1 LAKHSIETNH
11 SSNYPTLQC
20 FDKLLNEAVM
30 ETLNDSL
37 PAVKAAIE
45 SCKCFARKVQNSKS
59 DQKMI
64 KTAVQQINTDSIGD
78 NPSKLF

>member
-1 LAKHSIETNH
+1 
-11 SSNYPTLQC
+11 
-20 FDKLLNEAVM
+20 M

-64 KTAVQQINTDSIGD
+64 KAAVQQINKESTGE
-78 NPSKLF
+78 NPGKLF

>member
-1 LAKHSIETNH
+1 
-11 SSNYPTLQC
+11 
-20 FDKLLNEAVM
+20 M

-64 KTAVQQINTDSIGD
+64 KTAVGKINKESTDDS
-78 NPSKLF
+78 PSEKSKQ

>member
-1 LAKHSIETNH
+1 
-11 SSNYPTLQC
+11 
-20 FDKLLNEAVM
+20 M

-64 KTAVQQINTDSIGD
+64 KAAVGKINKDSIGE
-78 NPSKLF
+78 NPSKLL